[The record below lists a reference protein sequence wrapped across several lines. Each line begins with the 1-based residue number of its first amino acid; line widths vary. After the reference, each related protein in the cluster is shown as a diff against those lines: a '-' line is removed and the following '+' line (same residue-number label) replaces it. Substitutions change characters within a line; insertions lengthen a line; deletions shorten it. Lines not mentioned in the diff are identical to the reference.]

1 MTGRYRTFAR
11 FYDALSGEQP
21 VYRAGRETG
30 IRLLPLQTGAQ
41 VLDVGC
47 GTGLNF
53 SLLQRRI
60 SPSGT
65 IVGIDIGTEMLEQA
79 RRRAARNGWTNV
91 ILIQAD
97 ATTLSPED
105 VVPRIAARG
114 GRARSDAAIATY
126 SLSLMRP
133 WEAAWA
139 ALGPLTTPGASF
151 CVVDMQKPTG
161 PAAVLTPLAQAACWL
176 GGADIDAHPWTG
188 VERDCADVVASSARG
203 GHLQIRV
210 GSRSRS

>member
-1 MTGRYRTFAR
+1 MVSRYRAFAR
-11 FYDALSGEQP
+11 FYDAMSGEYP
-21 VYRAGRETG
+21 VYRAGREIG
-30 IRLLPLQTGAQ
+30 IRLLPLQVGAQ

-53 SLLQRRI
+53 SLLQSRI
-60 SPSGT
+60 SPGGT
-65 IVGIDIGTEMLEQA
+65 IVGIDSSPEMLEQA
-79 RRRAARNGWTNV
+79 RRRATRNGWTNV

-97 ATTLSPED
+97 ATTLSPAD
-105 VVPRIAARG
+105 IRSRVAAAG
-114 GRARSDAAIATY
+114 GRAHSDAALATY
-126 SLSLMRP
+126 SLSLMKP

-139 ALGPLTTPGASF
+139 ALVPLTTPGAPF

-161 PAAVLTPLAQAACWL
+161 FSAVLTPLARAACWL
-176 GGADIDAHPWTG
+176 GGADIDAHPWIG

-210 GSRSRS
+210 GRRQS